1 MCNLWET
8 TVHKNHKRVTS
19 FHSTVSCLISLNTLK
34 WKETRET
41 HFKLIYKVV
50 IIYEE
55 LYLSYPQGLSWLLTF
70 TSHFFKRY
78 LLLLLIWW
86 YFICKQNYLFKS
98 HLHSRLCSTGV
109 FKIHLESLILLLDHE
124 YSNLQIIVNLEMC
137 LHSRFRYPYT
147 SHY

>member
-1 MCNLWET
+1 MEG
-8 TVHKNHKRVTS
+8 
-19 FHSTVSCLISLNTLK
+19 
-34 WKETRET
+34 TRET
-41 HFKLIYKVV
+41 HFKHIYKVV

-109 FKIHLESLILLLDHE
+109 FKIHLESLIDQYFTVLP
-124 YSNLQIIVNLEMC
+124 SNLGFLGTQDLTCFMPQNYSRYAVSVLSARFYFYHPHC
-137 LHSRFRYPYT
+137 QSSHSF
-147 SHY
+147 